1 MLKTKKTILIPDHLN
16 PNIEYEV
23 DLEDYGD
30 AQFIGPKND
39 NNNNAPAPPTQS
51 ESEQS
56 APSTQKTS
64 RTKPI
69 TLFQDDNADGGDII
83 AAADGGGVGGGDDA
97 QSILYDFLG
106 MVAFE
111 MSVDAGTLL
120 RPQAQPGAANNDF
133 LKQFEA
139 MANQSVYGGAKKV
152 FEDLR
157 LSQRG
162 NITLKDVIGS
172 GLTRGKFAELVAA
185 SMRHGAGGS
194 AQLGRIY
201 VGASGGGA
209 GGGAGGAT
217 AAYNVHAG
225 YKHRMMNSLEIG
237 KCKLWFS
244 GVRKN
249 SDTKRLYYTEP
260 YQITQWKQ
268 QQYMSY
274 W

>member
-23 DLEDYGD
+23 DLEDYGE
-30 AQFIGPKND
+30 AQFIGGKND
-39 NNNNAPAPPTQS
+39 NNNNAPAPPAQS

-56 APSTQKTS
+56 APPTEKTS
-64 RTKPI
+64 RTRTI
-69 TLFQDDNADGGDII
+69 LFPNDSDEND
-83 AAADGGGVGGGDDA
+83 GGGDDA

-111 MSVDAGTLL
+111 MSVDASTLL
-120 RPQAQPGAANNDF
+120 RSQQQQPEQGASNSGF

-139 MANQSVYGGAKKV
+139 MASQSVYGGAKKV
-152 FEDLR
+152 FEELR

-162 NITLKDVIGS
+162 NITLEDVISS
-172 GLTRGKFAELVAA
+172 GVTRGKFAELVAA
-185 SMRHGAGGS
+185 SMRRGAGGS

-201 VGASGGGA
+201 IASGPAAA
-209 GGGAGGAT
+209 GGGGGAT

-225 YKHRMMNSLEIG
+225 YKHRTMNLLEIG
-237 KCKLWFS
+237 KRKLWFS

-249 SDTKRLYYTEP
+249 SNTGKLYYTEP
-260 YQITQWKQ
+260 YQITQWKEQ
-268 QQYMSY
+268 RQFRQYWSY
-274 W
+274 